1 MIIIR
6 AYGSGPVRCQLT
18 EFLIVEAQFM
28 KFNNLERNVL
38 YLLGKEWL
46 NSGTLDSFDTGW
58 IFEKFSDIPDENMYA
73 ALRSL
78 KERGLAELTSDYRNI
93 SLTPR
98 GLSKIE
104 FIQLP
109 ENGTIPFPGQ
119 L

>member
-1 MIIIR
+1 M
-6 AYGSGPVRCQLT
+6 
-18 EFLIVEAQFM
+18 EFKNI
-28 KFNNLERNVL
+28 ERNIL

-46 NSGTLDSFDTGW
+46 NSGTLDSFDTSW
-58 IFEKFSDIPDENMYA
+58 IFERFSDIPDENMYA
-73 ALRSL
+73 ALRTI
-78 KERGLAELTSDYRNI
+78 KELGLVELTSDYGNI

-109 ENGTIPFPGQ
+109 ANGKLPFPKQ